1 MLQAAQQ
8 GHSQIVNLLL
18 EANASPNTTSNVSRI
33 PSFVIFINLIN
44 MLPLSVTLCIAHDL
58 SHNELVQTGQTALS
72 IAQKLGYISV
82 VETLKVRQPLT
93 LEYDHD

>member
-33 PSFVIFINLIN
+33 LSIVIFISSSIG
-44 MLPLSVTLCIAHDL
+44 MCIAHDL

-82 VETLKVRQPLT
+82 VETLKVRKQPLT
-93 LEYDHD
+93 LVYDD